1 MKHQDRPEDTDFDL
15 RARAELALAFEP
27 GEPPTHLLRHTPWYA
42 RRGLHALCAA
52 VIVASVAAGS
62 ALSPPGFHAT
72 RLTGSPRAKASMLSM
87 S

>member
-52 VIVASVAAGS
+52 VMVGSVAAGS
-62 ALSPPGFHAT
+62 VLS
-72 RLTGSPRAKASMLSM
+72 LRARAWDDAGQSGLSGW
-87 S
+87 SGISVY